1 MRKFVQKNSKKIYW
15 LSLLATVLLSY
26 GFLLTQVSVGID
38 DEAYGNYYGGDSLA
52 AQGRV
57 GYILVRF
64 FADIYEFTPVWREL
78 LGILIFVGVVS
89 IFIRLFQEHSSGRF
103 QTTASTILVL
113 LTLSYPLLSERF
125 LFSECVFSTPLQWL
139 LCAGGIICLLA
150 AHRETGSRRIP
161 WLLGALAAIGGAML
175 FEKTVAAACATMAIQ
190 VALVTQ
196 LNEESP
202 YYRQGKKLMQ
212 LAGMLAGTFVGG
224 VLISAGGTAALRALV
239 GQTNS
244 GYVDRYV
251 KYDFSSP
258 LMSLAW
264 CLKTVAE
271 RIVSGAVSGNEAF
284 RTFLIVIVLF
294 FAVGMVCAVRR
305 RHFWLG
311 LCVVC
316 YTLMPFAP
324 YLITANPDLPY
335 RILDYWA
342 LWIGFAAAAVFVLL
356 TQNMKRP
363 RAREIAKYAA
373 LALCGLCMIRQSYA
387 MTRVFY
393 TDYRKYQQDVST
405 MQQIVYDLHSVVGAE
420 RDKPVL
426 FIGCMPE
433 SEFVKT
439 DEVAGS
445 SIFRWGRQWSE
456 SDELQSNRIYDFFE
470 LHGYTLQRPE
480 GIELSGEEYREFQNT
495 ARIRAAQLSDWPEE
509 GYIREYPEYVLVRL
523 GQPLYEIYEVSAE
536 EFIDDFTNTKTP
548 VEGDFW
554 SDESENSMVCG
565 GWCAFLG
572 EDSWGARISLVLL
585 DEQKDRQY
593 VIAMSQVERPDISEY
608 IGDGHDY
615 SSSGYSQTFNVSGIE
630 PSTYQV
636 ALLLQKGEKSTVILK
651 DKIYRVD

>member
-1 MRKFVQKNSKKIYW
+1 MRKIVQKNSNKIYW

-244 GYVDRYV
+244 GYVDRYD
-251 KYDFSSP
+251 KYDISSP

-271 RIVSGAVSGNEAF
+271 RIVKSYRQGTHFGIHMDEDGLIMAGQELDQVTWMDVRVGEFLPTPRHGKPVEINAYWYNALQIMACFSEILGKEGAEYEALAKKAKEAFCGQFWMEDRHCLKDVLSGTEADCQVRCNQIWAVS
-284 RTFLIVIVLF
+284 
-294 FAVGMVCAVRR
+294 
-305 RHFWLG
+305 
-311 LCVVC
+311 
-316 YTLMPFAP
+316 MPFTMLDREKERQVVETVFEKLYTP
-324 YLITANPDLPY
+324 YGLRTLEKSDPQFHGTYGGPMQQRDMAYHQGTVWTFPLGAYYLSYLKVHSNSGEAKETVREQLEVLASALREGCVGQLPEIYDGENPTSSK
-335 RILDYWA
+335 
-342 LWIGFAAAAVFVLL
+342 GCFAQAWSVGELL
-356 TQNMKRP
+356 
-363 RAREIAKYAA
+363 
-373 LALCGLCMIRQSYA
+373 
-387 MTRVFY
+387 RVFE
-393 TDYRKYQQDVST
+393 K
-405 MQQIVYDLHSVVGAE
+405 IE
-420 RDKPVL
+420 R
-426 FIGCMPE
+426 G
-433 SEFVKT
+433 
-439 DEVAGS
+439 
-445 SIFRWGRQWSE
+445 
-456 SDELQSNRIYDFFE
+456 N
-470 LHGYTLQRPE
+470 
-480 GIELSGEEYREFQNT
+480 
-495 ARIRAAQLSDWPEE
+495 
-509 GYIREYPEYVLVRL
+509 
-523 GQPLYEIYEVSAE
+523 
-536 EFIDDFTNTKTP
+536 
-548 VEGDFW
+548 
-554 SDESENSMVCG
+554 
-565 GWCAFLG
+565 
-572 EDSWGARISLVLL
+572 
-585 DEQKDRQY
+585 
-593 VIAMSQVERPDISEY
+593 
-608 IGDGHDY
+608 
-615 SSSGYSQTFNVSGIE
+615 
-630 PSTYQV
+630 
-636 ALLLQKGEKSTVILK
+636 
-651 DKIYRVD
+651 